1 MAIQGE
7 FNMLKEKRIS
17 LLVQIL
23 GMYVLIIVLFIST
36 AIFSVYSIEAIDNEI
51 DAVSDRTVPRMIQMK
66 EAQNLFTRALL
77 NMRGFI
83 LYADGSVYET
93 NYQNDISKAIKEV
106 QGYRE
111 TSNEKETQEQ
121 SEKILQELQAYQV
134 FGDKIINA
142 KRMNAPNL
150 GEITSQGRILV
161 DRINDDF
168 IKLADIQTQYFEDQT
183 ADMNNDMDKTI
194 LRMQTAF
201 LIISIVSILL
211 AFFYTK
217 RLLKRISILS
227 DVIVQ
232 IGRLDLTPSLYKVSN
247 NDEIGDMLLHLE
259 EAKRGVCQTILHVQE
274 SSSTLAASC
283 EELTATTE
291 EFLRS
296 IESVTTNVNDIAS
309 SASESAT
316 SITDISATIEEVSA
330 SAEEMSAGTMRIEKN
345 AQGAVTESQK
355 GMNLL
360 EEVVNQNGTISDS
373 MGIMGKA
380 TNTLNKSSKKI
391 KMIIDV
397 ISNIAGQTN
406 LLALNAAIEA
416 ARAGEAGR
424 GFAVVAE
431 EVRKLAEQSEES
443 TKEIASIIQE
453 ISDEI
458 NNMSEISSIASIE
471 TEKGKEFALNTKE
484 GFEKIIGQLEK
495 ISDSIKD
502 MSHASEGI
510 AQGTQEAAGSIQ
522 AISETAS
529 STSSKTQTVAAAS
542 EEQTAS
548 MTEVAR
554 SIDQLAKLAMKMNE
568 EIGKFKI

>member
-1 MAIQGE
+1 MFKG
-7 FNMLKEKRIS
+7 KRIS

-23 GMYVLIIVLFIST
+23 GMYALIIVLFIST

-66 EAQNLFTRALL
+66 DAQHLFTRALL

-121 SEKILQELQAYQV
+121 SEKILQELQEYQV
-134 FGDKIINA
+134 FGKSLINA
-142 KRMNAPNL
+142 KKINASNL

-168 IKLADIQTQYFEDQT
+168 LKLADIQTLYFKNQT
-183 ADMNNDMDKTI
+183 TNMNNDMDKTTS
-194 LRMQTAF
+194 RMQTAS
-201 LIISIVSILL
+201 LIISILSILL

-217 RLLKRISILS
+217 RLLKRISVLN

-247 NDEIGDMLLHLE
+247 NDEIGDMLQHLE
-259 EAKRGVCQTILHVQE
+259 EAKKGVCQTVVYVQE
-274 SSSTLAASC
+274 SAATLAASC

-296 IESVTTNVNDIAS
+296 IESVTTNVNNIAS
-309 SASESAT
+309 STSESAT

-345 AQGAVTESQK
+345 AQDAVTESQK

-360 EEVVNQNGTISDS
+360 EEVVNQNGTISNS
-373 MGIMGKA
+373 MGKMGKA
-380 TNTLNKSSKKI
+380 ANILNKSSEKI

-431 EVRKLAEQSEES
+431 EVRKLAEQSEDS
-443 TKEIASIIQE
+443 TKEITIIIKE

-458 NNMSEISSIASIE
+458 NNMSEISSVASIE
-471 TEKGKEFALNTKE
+471 TEKGKEFALNTKQ
-484 GFEKIIGQLEK
+484 GFEKIIEQLEK

-510 AQGTQEAAGSIQ
+510 AQGTQDTAGSIQ

>member
-1 MAIQGE
+1 MFKG
-7 FNMLKEKRIS
+7 KRIS
-17 LLVQIL
+17 LLIQIV
-23 GMYVLIIVLFIST
+23 GMYILIIVLFIST
-36 AIFSVYSIEAIDNEI
+36 AVFSVYSIEAIDNEI

-83 LYADGSVYET
+83 LYADGSAYET
-93 NYQNDISKAIKEV
+93 NYRNDISKAIKEV

-111 TSNEKETQEQ
+111 TSNEKETQVQ
-121 SEKILQELQAYQV
+121 SEKILQELQAYQMV
-134 FGDKIINA
+134 GDKIINA
-142 KRMNAPNL
+142 KKNNAPNL
-150 GEITSQGRILV
+150 GEITSQGRIIV
-161 DRINDDF
+161 DRINDEF
-168 IKLADIQTQYFEDQT
+168 IKLAGIQTQYFKDQT
-183 ADMNNDMDKTI
+183 ANMNNDMDKTI
-194 LRMQTAF
+194 SRMQMAS
-201 LIISIVSILL
+201 LIISILSILL

-217 RLLKRISILS
+217 RLLKRISVLN

-232 IGRLDLTPSLYKVSN
+232 IGRLDLTPSLYKVSI
-247 NDEIGDMLLHLE
+247 NDEIGDMLQHLE
-259 EAKRGVCQTILHVQE
+259 EAKKGVCQTVVYVQE
-274 SSSTLAASC
+274 SAATLAASC

-309 SASESAT
+309 SSCESAT

-345 AQGAVTESQK
+345 AQDAVTESQK

-360 EEVVNQNGTISDS
+360 EEVVNQNGTISNS
-373 MGIMGKA
+373 MGKMGKA
-380 TNTLNKSSKKI
+380 ANALNKSSEKI

-431 EVRKLAEQSEES
+431 EVRKLAEQSEDS
-443 TKEIASIIQE
+443 TKEITIIIKE

-458 NNMSEISSIASIE
+458 NNMSEFSSIASIE
-471 TEKGKEFALNTKE
+471 TEKGKEFALNTKQ
-484 GFEKIIGQLEK
+484 GFEKIIEQLEK

-510 AQGTQEAAGSIQ
+510 AQGTQDTAGSIQ